1 MKNTKLVKI
10 WRDITSQK
18 TRTILVTASIF
29 VGVLAVVVLT
39 TLGSLLKRQLLEDL
53 QPSQMAMLR
62 VYVSPS
68 ADTSI
73 DNEAVLESLETQPG
87 VTIVEGQAVY
97 QFAWRLEDSMEV
109 REGQLFSY
117 SQPFGQI
124 QLDPIRLYN
133 GRFPIEGQNEIAIE
147 QRMAQEYGLRVDDRL
162 DIRQADGTFST
173 WQITGIIFQPYIY
186 IGSSPQNSAYMA
198 FNDAESVIGFNG
210 YTSIFAR
217 FENFETASQESRAF
231 RTAIS
236 KNTPYK
242 ISFYLIE
249 NPAKSA
255 ITVGVERFARVLRL
269 LAVVAIIVASFLIS
283 NNIVAIISEQY
294 RQIGILKAIGAT
306 RLDIFSMYLGIAAVY
321 GLLGTFP
328 AILIGIPLGQ
338 YIAEYVAPTVNVIIR
353 NSTPP
358 LSVPLMAL
366 ALGIGIPLLAAL
378 LPAYRASQ
386 LSILESTTNLG
397 ISRKYNNGPIQ
408 RLIIWIPFPLFIEQ
422 SLNNIL
428 KTRWRVALTGVTL
441 TLAATAFMSILAVII
456 SLYSVLNETRQEID
470 ISRLSGGN
478 VKQAEAFSS
487 FTQLLLVEED
497 RIHEFQPG
505 VAIELQ
511 AIPISGEDE
520 NSASAIIEAPEA
532 TTIFV
537 TGIDTTTSLDS
548 IPLLEGEGWI
558 ENPNLEGI
566 VLSDELARKLKVVVG
581 DELHLNAPDSQ
592 GDFAII
598 GISDYPLEVAFMEWQ
613 HLSQFVGSIRDA
625 PVPNTY
631 WEQIQVYSPLNQ
643 GADQTPQ
650 TIWVVGIDDELGQY
664 LSPNY
669 DEHGILI
676 NDSVA
681 QSIGAQVYSPL
692 VINYISPQEDL
703 LDTLTEFSEDVAEE
717 IGNER
722 PIYPVTDIVSL
733 SRDEIDLL
741 LQYAPPE
748 VLEQDEP
755 LLAAMYWVELAN
767 VSNLDYR
774 EVSPKTYYLDIASPP
789 RLTTLTNYSAP
800 RAAYNNQLS
809 FADSIAQT
817 IFSLAIVMNTAALF
831 MGIIGGIGLLTTSSM
846 NVRERQREIGVMR
859 SVGASSRDIIL
870 QFYSEGL
877 IISLICWVTAVPL
890 SYYLGRFLLNLVPF
904 KEIIHYQYTLTA
916 PLAGLV
922 GIVTIASM
930 ASFYPAILASRKTVS
945 EILRY

>member
-1 MKNTKLVKI
+1 MRNIRTIKI
-10 WRDITSQK
+10 WRDITTQK

-68 ADTSI
+68 TTDSI
-73 DNEAVLESLETQPG
+73 DNAAVLETLRNQSG
-87 VTIVEGQAVY
+87 VTTVEGQAVY
-97 QFAWRLEDSMEV
+97 QFAWRPTETDEFN
-109 REGQLFSY
+109 EGQLFSY

-124 QLDPIRLYN
+124 ELDPIRLYN
-133 GRFPIEGQNEIAIE
+133 GRFPIANRNEIAIE
-147 QRMAQEYGLRVDDRL
+147 QRMAKQYSLHIDDKI

-173 WQITGIIFQPYIY
+173 WTITGIIFQPYIY
-186 IGSSPQNSAYMA
+186 IGSSPQNSAYMDYA
-198 FNDAESVIGFNG
+198 DAQSIIGFSG

-217 FENFETASQESRAF
+217 FETFETASQESREF

-269 LAVVAIIVASFLIS
+269 LALLAMVVASFLIT

-294 RQIGILKAIGAT
+294 RQIGVFKALGAT
-306 RLDIFSMYLGIAAVY
+306 RLDIFSMYLSIAAIY
-321 GLLGTFP
+321 GLIGTIP
-328 AILIGIPLGQ
+328 ALVFGIPLGQ
-338 YIAEYVAPTVNVIIR
+338 SIAEYVAPTVNVIIR
-353 NSTPP
+353 DNTPP
-358 LSVPLMAL
+358 LSVPFMAL
-366 ALGIGIPLLAAL
+366 GLGVGIPLLAAL
-378 LPAYRASQ
+378 IPAYRASQ

-397 ISRKYNNGPIQ
+397 ISRKYNNGLIQ
-408 RLIIWIPFPLFIEQ
+408 HLIIWIPFPLFIEQ
-422 SLNNIL
+422 SINNIF
-428 KTRWRVALTGVTL
+428 KARWRVALTGLTL
-441 TLAATAFMSILAVII
+441 TLAVTAFMSILAVII

-478 VKQAEAFSS
+478 AKQVEAFSS
-487 FTQLLLVEED
+487 FTHLLLVEED
-497 RIHEFQPG
+497 KIHEFQPG

-511 AIPISGEDE
+511 ALPIFLTED
-520 NSASAIIEAPEA
+520 NAASAITEAPEE

-537 TGIDTTTSLDS
+537 TGIDTTTSLAS
-548 IPLLEGEGWI
+548 IPLIEGDGWLN
-558 ENPNLEGI
+558 NPNQEGI
-566 VLSDELARKLKVVVG
+566 VLSDELARELKVEVG
-581 DELHLNAPDSQ
+581 DVLHLSAPDSQ
-592 GDFAII
+592 GDFTII
-598 GISDYPLEVAFMEWQ
+598 GISDYPLEVAFMEWE

-631 WEQIQVYSPLNQ
+631 WEQIQVYSPTDQGENQ
-643 GADQTPQ
+643 APQ
-650 TIWVVGIDDELGQY
+650 TVWVVGIDDELGQF

-669 DEHGILI
+669 DERGILI
-676 NDSVA
+676 NDAVA
-681 QSIGAQVYSPL
+681 QRTGAQIYAPL
-692 VINYISPQEDL
+692 VLNYVSPDEDIL
-703 LDTLTEFSEDVAEE
+703 NALTEFSEDVAKE
-717 IGNER
+717 IGSER
-722 PIYPVTDIVSL
+722 PVYPVTDIVTL
-733 SRDEIDLL
+733 SQDELDLL
-741 LQYAPPE
+741 MQYAPPE
-748 VLEQDEP
+748 VLEQEEP

-767 VSNLDYR
+767 VSDLDYR

-789 RLTTLTNYSAP
+789 KLTTLTNYSAP
-800 RAAYNNQLS
+800 SAAYNNQLS

-817 IFSLAIVMNTAALF
+817 IFSLAVVMNTAALF

-859 SVGASSRDIIL
+859 SVGASSSDIIL

-877 IISLICWVTAVPL
+877 IISLICWLTGLPL

-904 KEIIHYQYTLTA
+904 KEIIHYRYTLVS
-916 PLAGLV
+916 PLAGLL
-922 GIVTIASM
+922 GIVIIASI